1 MAEYLDKS
9 PTLSSRLGH
18 DLDMVWLCGSENI
31 DDYWVKV
38 VMPRLLDSGVVPTLE
53 KQIRVKKNLAR
64 LAQGLREISFGNS
77 EAGSVNGLTAGSS
90 QIHTSFTQCLDS
102 YR

>member
-1 MAEYLDKS
+1 MAEHLDKS
-9 PTLSSRLGH
+9 PSLNSPLVH
-18 DLDMVWLCGSENI
+18 DLDMVWLYSSEDI

-38 VMPRLLDSGVVPTLE
+38 VMPRLLDSGVAPTLE
-53 KQIRVKKNLAR
+53 QQIRVKKNLVR

-77 EAGSVNGLTAGSS
+77 AAGSVNGLTAGSS